1 MKNRQADMLYVDYN
15 WDLSPTLMIPDEEL
29 NTDWLQWKKGD
40 YWKVVENSKG
50 RKMLL
55 KVDELEA
62 FLLTGTTENI
72 DNNKKRE

>member
-1 MKNRQADMLYVDYN
+1 MLYFDYN

-29 NTDWLQWKKGD
+29 NTDRLQWKKGD
-40 YWKVVENSKG
+40 YWKVVENPEG
-50 RKMLL
+50 RKMLV

-62 FLLTGTTENI
+62 FLLAGTTENI

>member
-1 MKNRQADMLYVDYN
+1 MLYLDYN
-15 WDLSPTLMIPDEEL
+15 WDLSPTLMIPDPEL
-29 NTDWLQWKKGD
+29 NTDQLNWKKGD

-50 RKMLL
+50 RKMLI

-62 FLLTGTTENI
+62 FLLAGTTENI

>member
-1 MKNRQADMLYVDYN
+1 MLYVDYN

-29 NTDWLQWKKGD
+29 NTDQLNWKKGD
-40 YWKVVENSKG
+40 YWKVVENSEG
-50 RKMLL
+50 RKMLV

-62 FLLTGTTENI
+62 FLLAGTTKSI